1 MDRHLRVFANVEALQ
16 ADFPGFVI
24 WGETIRGRFT
34 YVAQALDGET
44 NPRVVTST
52 SLDRLRSSLEEP
64 VAASDP
70 AKPNVA
76 RVYDYLLGGTTNF
89 AADRA
94 EAARLVAEDSR
105 LPELARD
112 NRAFLTRAVTYAADR
127 GVRQFIDVGAGLPTS
142 PSTHETAETVLP
154 DARVAYV
161 DNDPV
166 VISHARSLLP
176 NRARIVAVPGDLR
189 DPAAILHDPALTSL
203 IDLAEPVCVLL
214 VAVLHF
220 LDASTARHATAT
232 FTKAMAPSSYLV
244 LSVGQAAPGRVTRL
258 RRAYTAAR
266 LHHHSRDVIEGF
278 CTGLDLLPP
287 GLTDACSWAGPPQ
300 PTSSPPAEPG
310 GPAREATV
318 ICGVGRKPDRPLRR
332 GPLVTSGPTGTGRSG
347 LRRRSTTFAARS
359 PRRRARR

>member
-1 MDRHLRVFANVEALQ
+1 MMKPHLRVFGSIETLQ

-44 NPRVVTST
+44 NPHVVTST
-52 SLDRLRSSLEEP
+52 SLDRLRSRLEEP

-76 RVYDYLLGGTTNF
+76 RIYDYLLGGTVNF
-89 AADRA
+89 PADRD
-94 EAARLVAEDSR
+94 EAARLLAEDPR

-112 NRAFLTRAVTYAADR
+112 NRAFLTRAVRYVADR

-166 VISHARSLLP
+166 VVSHARGLVPRS
-176 NRARIVAVPGDLR
+176 ARIVAVPGDLR
-189 DPAAILHDPALTSL
+189 DPAEILTDPALTGL
-203 IDLAEPVCVLL
+203 IDLAQPVCVLL

-220 LDASTARHATAT
+220 LDAASARRATAT
-232 FTKAMAPSSYLV
+232 FTGAMAPGSYLV
-244 LSVGQAAPGRVTRL
+244 VSAGQAAAGRVTRL

-266 LHHHSRDVIEGF
+266 LHHHDRSELEGF
-278 CTGLDLLPP
+278 FAGLDVLPP
-287 GLTDACSWAGPPQ
+287 GLTDARSWPGPAGSSGSAGPFGSAGFSGSAGPSGSAR
-300 PTSSPPAEPG
+300 PSGSAGPSASVAPAG
-310 GPAREATV
+310 ADDAAREATV
-318 ICGVGRKPDRPLRR
+318 LGAVGRKPAP
-332 GPLVTSGPTGTGRSG
+332 
-347 LRRRSTTFAARS
+347 
-359 PRRRARR
+359 